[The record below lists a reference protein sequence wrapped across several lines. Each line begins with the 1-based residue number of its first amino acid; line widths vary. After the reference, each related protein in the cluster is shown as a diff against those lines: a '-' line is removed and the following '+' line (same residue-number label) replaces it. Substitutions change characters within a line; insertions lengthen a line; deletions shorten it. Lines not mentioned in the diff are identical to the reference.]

1 MTSKSHATVRRASAL
16 LGHIYRLRVA
26 HEMAVHVEFR
36 LQVVIITV
44 PRDEL
49 HLLRRLPMA
58 LPLINKPV
66 VDLLLIE
73 AGRLC

>member
-1 MTSKSHATVRRASAL
+1 MQWYGELQLFLVTAITH
-16 LGHIYRLRVA
+16 RLPVA
-26 HEMAVHVEFR
+26 REMAVLVEFG

-49 HLLRRLPMA
+49 HLLGRLPMA

-73 AGRLC
+73 ARRLR